1 MLRKVYT
8 FLTFCLFYL
17 GNAKVKLRGGI
28 LPEIQKR
35 QVAVKVSI
43 GTLTSSRYVKQEGML
58 PNYVILDNDTRVSRV
73 NLVGVVVSASDDTG
87 FKSVVIDDG
96 TGKVS
101 ARAFEQNA
109 SLDNLK
115 IGDCV
120 LVVGRPREFGGSI
133 YVLPEIVRVITDMR
147 WLEIRKLELERN
159 KLSIVPRKDSEIPAG
174 EPKEVAEKN
183 SNGAVEEEFV
193 GAASINSTICDVIKR
208 LDRGEGA
215 DFEEVV
221 KQANSP
227 EAESTVLSL
236 LKNGDIFEV
245 SPGKL
250 KVLE

>member
-1 MLRKVYT
+1 M
-8 FLTFCLFYL
+8 
-17 GNAKVKLRGGI
+17 
-28 LPEIQKR
+28 PEIQKR

-43 GTLTSSRYVKQEGML
+43 GVLTSGKYVKQEGML
-58 PNYVILDNDTRVSRV
+58 PNYVILGDDSKVSRV

-87 FKSVVIDDG
+87 FKSVVVDDG

-109 SLDNLK
+109 SLDSLK

-120 LVVGRPREFGGSI
+120 LVIGRPREFGGSI
-133 YVLPEIVRVITDMR
+133 YVLPEIVRVITDTR
-147 WLEIRKLELERN
+147 WLEVRKLELEKN
-159 KLSIVPRKDSEIPAG
+159 KIPIVPRPDSEIPAG
-174 EPKEVAEKN
+174 ESKEVVEEDINN
-183 SNGAVEEEFV
+183 SVEEEFV
-193 GAASINSTICDVIKR
+193 GAASINSIVCDVIKR
-208 LDRGEGA
+208 LDRGDGA
-215 DFEEVV
+215 DFDEVV
-221 KQANSP
+221 KQSSSP

>member
-1 MLRKVYT
+1 M
-8 FLTFCLFYL
+8 
-17 GNAKVKLRGGI
+17 
-28 LPEIQKR
+28 PEIQKR
-35 QVAVKVSI
+35 QVAFKVSI
-43 GTLTSSRYVKQEGML
+43 GALISGRYVKQEGML
-58 PNYVILDNDTRVSRV
+58 PNYVILGDDSRVSRV
-73 NLVGVVVSASDDTG
+73 NIVGVVVSASDDTG

-96 TGKVS
+96 TGKLS

-120 LVVGRPREFGGSI
+120 LVIGRPREFGGSI
-133 YVLPEIVRVITDMR
+133 YVLPETSRVITDTR
-147 WLEIRKLELERN
+147 WLEVRKLELERN
-159 KLSIVPRKDSEIPAG
+159 SFPIAPQKGSEMPAG
-174 EPKEVAEKN
+174 ESRKGVEDNPN
-183 SNGAVEEEFV
+183 DAVEEEFV
-193 GAASINSTICDVIKR
+193 GAASINSIVCDVIKR

-215 DFEEVV
+215 DFDEVV
-221 KQANSP
+221 KQASSP

>member
-1 MLRKVYT
+1 M
-8 FLTFCLFYL
+8 
-17 GNAKVKLRGGI
+17 
-28 LPEIQKR
+28 PEIQKR

-43 GTLTSSRYVKQEGML
+43 GVLTSGRYVKQEGML
-58 PNYVILDNDTRVSRV
+58 PNYVILGDDSRVSRV

-87 FKSVVIDDG
+87 FKSVVVDDG
-96 TGKVS
+96 TGKLS

-120 LVVGRPREFGGSI
+120 LVIGRPREFGGSI
-133 YVLPEIVRVITDMR
+133 YVLPEIVKLITDTR
-147 WLEIRKLELERN
+147 WLEIRKLELE
-159 KLSIVPRKDSEIPAG
+159 KSKITIVPRKDSEVPAG
-174 EPKEVAEKN
+174 ESKEVVEEN
-183 SNGAVEEEFV
+183 INDAVEEEFV
-193 GAASINSTICDVIKR
+193 GAASLSSIVCDMIKR

-215 DFEEVV
+215 DFDEVV
-221 KQANSP
+221 KQSSSP

>member
-1 MLRKVYT
+1 MAFVYLLMNIT
-8 FLTFCLFYL
+8 
-17 GNAKVKLRGGI
+17 KVKLRGGF
-28 LPEIQKR
+28 LPESQKR
-35 QVAVKVSI
+35 QVAFKVSI
-43 GTLTSSRYVKQEGML
+43 GVLISGRYVKQEGML
-58 PNYVILDNDTRVSRV
+58 PNYVILGDDSRVSRV
-73 NLVGVVVSASDDTG
+73 NLVGVVVSVSDDTG

-109 SLDNLK
+109 SLDSLK
-115 IGDCV
+115 VGDCI
-120 LVVGRPREFGGSI
+120 LVIGRPREFGGSI

-147 WLEIRKLELERN
+147 WLEVRKLELE
-159 KLSIVPRKDSEIPAG
+159 KSKSSIVPRKEVPAG
-174 EPKEVAEKN
+174 DAKEVVEESVN
-183 SNGAVEEEFV
+183 DAVVEEFV
-193 GAASINSTICDVIKR
+193 GVASINSIVCDVIKR

-215 DFEEVV
+215 DFDEVV
-221 KQANSP
+221 KQSNSS